1 MRYRVLADCVDLN
14 QKFQKKGNIVS
25 VPDGEPVPKWFE
37 PIGKSTDKAPVDEPV
52 DEPVDDVSDAEL
64 SRMTKQELMDTA
76 GKEGVDVPVGAT
88 NAEIVRLIRADRK
101 RRKNLA
107 TKAGT

>member
-37 PIGKSTDKAPVDEPV
+37 PIGKSTDKAPVDEP
-52 DEPVDDVSDAEL
+52 DNDVSDAEL

-107 TKAGT
+107 AKAEA

>member
-52 DEPVDDVSDAEL
+52 DDVSDAEL

-76 GKEGVDVPVGAT
+76 GKEGVDVPIGAT

>member
-1 MRYRVLADCVDLN
+1 LN

-37 PIGKSTDKAPVDEPV
+37 PIGKSTDKAPV

-107 TKAGT
+107 AKAEA

>member
-1 MRYRVLADCVDLN
+1 LN

-52 DEPVDDVSDAEL
+52 DDVSDAEL

-76 GKEGVDVPVGAT
+76 GKEGVDVPIGAT

-107 TKAGT
+107 AKAEA